1 MEHLEKDDFTGL
13 ALYSEIPETGNV
25 ETGNPLVNQLISNIR
40 WGMKSNFLDVPTDC
54 PQRDERMGWTGDA
67 QIFSAAATYLAD
79 TYSFYKKYL
88 YDMACE
94 NAGR

>member
-1 MEHLEKDDFTGL
+1 MKVWNIWKKMIFTGL

-40 WGMKSNFLDVPTDC
+40 WGMKSNFWMFRLTV
-54 PQRDERMGWTGDA
+54 RSEMKNGWTGDA

-79 TYSFYKKYL
+79 TYSFL
-88 YDMACE
+88 
-94 NAGR
+94 